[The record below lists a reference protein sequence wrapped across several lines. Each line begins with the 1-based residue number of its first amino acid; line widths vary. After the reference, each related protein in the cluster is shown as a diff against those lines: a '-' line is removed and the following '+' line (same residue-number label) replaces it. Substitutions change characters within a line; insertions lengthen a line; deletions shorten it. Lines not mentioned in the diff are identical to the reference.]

1 MSSLSLPS
9 RVLRASHLAALL
21 IASLLPQACGKKEA
35 MKLPTPEVFVAPAVA
50 KDVPVTM
57 ELVGQTAGS
66 KDVEIRARVEGYLE
80 SVDFRE
86 GDFVKEGDLLYRI
99 DPKPFQAAVANQKAQ
114 VATMRAKLDQAETD
128 VGRLKPL
135 AEQQAV
141 SRRDYDNS
149 VSARDAA
156 KAQLDAANAALDKAQ
171 LDLGYTTIR
180 APMTGL
186 ADLTKVR
193 AGNLVGRGES
203 TLLTTISVIDPIY
216 VAASI
221 TEADY
226 LKFAERAVAA
236 GGRGKVG
243 GTLVDLI
250 LADGSV
256 YAHKGRLDAI
266 QRAVD
271 SKTGTLA
278 VRLLYP
284 NPDRI
289 VRPGQYG
296 RIQFVSETLPGAVC
310 VPQKAV
316 SELQGV
322 YQVVVV
328 GEGNKA
334 EIRTVKMGPRFG
346 ELWVVKDGLKAG
358 EKVVVEGL
366 QSVKPGGDVNPR
378 PVEELKKAEAAAEK
392 GAPGENS
399 GTAGASKPTEK

>member
-1 MSSLSLPS
+1 MSSQFL
-9 RVLRASHLAALL
+9 ASSARLAGRTALL
-21 IASLLPQACGKKEA
+21 LLTALLPAACGKKEA
-35 MKLPTPEVFVAPAVA
+35 MKLPTPEVFVTPAVV

-57 ELVGQTAGS
+57 ELVGQTQGS

-99 DPKPFQAAVANQKAQ
+99 DPKPFQAAVASQNAQ
-114 VATMRAKLDQAETD
+114 VATMQAKLVQAETE

-141 SRRDYDNS
+141 SRRDYDNA
-149 VSARDAA
+149 VSSRDAA
-156 KAQLDAANAALDKAQ
+156 KAQLDAARAALDKAQ
-171 LDLGYTTIR
+171 LDLGYATIK
-180 APMTGL
+180 APMSGL

-216 VAASI
+216 VGASV

-226 LKFAERAVAA
+226 LKFAERAIAA
-236 GGRGKVG
+236 KAKGKERPEESI
-243 GTLVDLI
+243 VDLI
-250 LADGSV
+250 LADGTV
-256 YAHKGRLDAI
+256 YGHKGKLDAV

-278 VRLLYP
+278 VRLLFP
-284 NPDRI
+284 NPERLI
-289 VRPGQYG
+289 RPGQYG
-296 RIQFVSETLPGAVC
+296 RIRFVSEVLSGAVC

-322 YQVVVV
+322 FQVAVV
-328 GEGNKA
+328 GDGNKS
-334 EIRTVKMGPRFG
+334 EIRTVKMGPRYG
-346 ELWVVKDGLKAG
+346 ELWVVKEGLKAG

-366 QSVKPGGDVNPR
+366 QSVKPGGEVNPK
-378 PVEELKKAEAAAEK
+378 PIEELRKAESPAGQAASGEKAESQK
-392 GAPGENS
+392 P
-399 GTAGASKPTEK
+399 AGK

>member
-1 MSSLSLPS
+1 MSSQFL
-9 RVLRASHLAALL
+9 ASSARLAGRTALL
-21 IASLLPQACGKKEA
+21 LLTALLPAACGKKEA
-35 MKLPTPEVFVAPAVA
+35 MKLPTPEVFVTPAVV

-57 ELVGQTAGS
+57 ELVGQTQGS

-99 DPKPFQAAVANQKAQ
+99 DPKPFQAAVASQNAQ
-114 VATMRAKLDQAETD
+114 VATMQAKLDQAETE

-141 SRRDYDNS
+141 SRRDYDNA
-149 VSARDAA
+149 VSSRDAA
-156 KAQLDAANAALDKAQ
+156 KAQLDAARAALDKAQ
-171 LDLGYTTIR
+171 LDLGYATIK
-180 APMTGL
+180 APMSGL

-216 VAASI
+216 VGASV

-226 LKFAERAVAA
+226 LKFAERAIAA
-236 GGRGKVG
+236 KAKGKERPEESI
-243 GTLVDLI
+243 VDLI
-250 LADGSV
+250 LADGTV
-256 YAHKGRLDAI
+256 YGHKGKLDAV

-278 VRLLYP
+278 VRLLFP
-284 NPDRI
+284 NPERLI
-289 VRPGQYG
+289 RPGQYG
-296 RIQFVSETLPGAVC
+296 RIRFVSEVLSGAVC

-322 YQVVVV
+322 FQVAVV
-328 GEGNKA
+328 GDGNKS
-334 EIRTVKMGPRFG
+334 EIRTVKMGPRYG
-346 ELWVVKDGLKAG
+346 ELWVVKEGLKAG
-358 EKVVVEGL
+358 E
-366 QSVKPGGDVNPR
+366 
-378 PVEELKKAEAAAEK
+378 
-392 GAPGENS
+392 
-399 GTAGASKPTEK
+399 

>member
-1 MSSLSLPS
+1 MN
-9 RVLRASHLAALL
+9 VLAFRFRAPRASLLAALIVVL
-21 IASLLPQACGKKEA
+21 LLPQACGKKEP
-35 MKLPTPEVFVAPAVA
+35 MKLPTPEVFVTPAVA

-57 ELVGQTAGS
+57 ELVGQTQGS

-80 SVDFRE
+80 SVNFRE
-86 GDFVKEGDLLYRI
+86 GDFVKEGDLLYQI
-99 DPKPFQAAVANQKAQ
+99 DPKPFQAAVAQQKAQ
-114 VATMRAKLDQAETD
+114 VATMQAKLDQAETE

-141 SRRDYDNS
+141 SRRDYDNALS
-149 VSARDAA
+149 SRDAA
-156 KAQLDAANAALDKAQ
+156 RAQLDAAKSALDKAQ
-171 LDLGYTTIR
+171 LDLGYTTIK
-180 APMTGL
+180 APMSGL
-186 ADLTKVR
+186 ADLTKVK

-216 VAASI
+216 VTAGI

-226 LKFAERAVAA
+226 LKFADRALAA
-236 GGRGKVG
+236 RGKEKTG
-243 GTLVDLI
+243 GTLADLI
-250 LADGSV
+250 LADGSI
-256 YAHKGRLDAI
+256 YAHKGRLDAV

-271 SKTGTLA
+271 SRTGTLA

-296 RIQFVSETLPGAVC
+296 RIQFVSETLAGAVC

-322 YQVVVV
+322 FQVVVV

-334 EIRTVKMGPRFG
+334 EIKTVKMGPRYG
-346 ELWVVKDGLKAG
+346 ELWVVQEGLKAG

-366 QSVKPGGDVNPR
+366 QSVKPGGEVNPK
-378 PVEELKKAEAAAEK
+378 PIEEMKKAE
-392 GAPGENS
+392 GPD
-399 GTAGASKPTEK
+399 GASTTAEAAKPAGK

>member
-1 MSSLSLPS
+1 
-9 RVLRASHLAALL
+9 L
-21 IASLLPQACGKKEA
+21 IALVIPQGCGKKEP
-35 MKLPTPEVFVAPAVA
+35 MKLPTPEVFVTPVVA

-57 ELVGQTAGS
+57 ELVGQTQGS

-86 GDFVKEGDLLYRI
+86 GDFVKAGDLLYQI
-99 DPKPFQAAVANQKAQ
+99 DPKPFQAAVAQQKAQ
-114 VATMRAKLDQAETD
+114 VATMQAKLDQAETE

-135 AEQQAV
+135 AEQLAV
-141 SRRDYDNS
+141 SRRDYDNA
-149 VSARDAA
+149 VSSRDAA
-156 KAQLDAANAALDKAQ
+156 KAQLDAARSSLDKAQ
-171 LDLGYTTIR
+171 LDLGYTTIK

-186 ADLTKVR
+186 ADLTKVK

-226 LKFAERAVAA
+226 LKFADRALVTK
-236 GGRGKVG
+236 GKEKVG

-256 YAHKGRLDAI
+256 YAHKGRLDAV

-278 VRLLYP
+278 VRLLFP

-296 RIQFVSETLPGAVC
+296 RIQFVSETLAGAVC
-310 VPQKAV
+310 IPQKAV

-322 YQVVVV
+322 FQVVVV

-346 ELWVVKDGLKAG
+346 ELWVVKEGLKAG

-366 QSVKPGGDVNPR
+366 QSVKPGGEVNPR
-378 PVEELKKAEAAAEK
+378 PIEEMKKAEGPDEKSKSSEAAK
-392 GAPGENS
+392 P
-399 GTAGASKPTEK
+399 AGK